1 MAGHLPHLFL
11 NALGAKWTDSPLPKG
26 EGRLFT
32 RNVESPGWCHKGRP
46 HNEDGETAMANDS
59 RLGFGLLGTGL
70 IAPFH
75 AKAIR
80 ASNLARLVGATDLDA
95 ARLAKFVAEFK
106 CKAYANLDEM
116 LRDPQV
122 HVVCIL
128 TPNHL
133 HVEAA
138 LKAARAGK
146 HVLVEKPP
154 AMSLREMDK
163 MQKVCASAGVKIGVV
178 LQCRT
183 RRAVQAIR
191 KAILE
196 GRFGRIL
203 HADTYMKWIRPIDYY
218 TSDGW
223 RTQRRSGAGVT
234 IQQAFHYIDLLQYF
248 VGPVKRVQAHMTNL
262 AHPNI
267 PVEDTT
273 LAFVTYQNGAQGVV
287 QASTA
292 LWPGTDI
299 RIEVNGEFGT
309 AIMVGER
316 IDTWKF
322 KDERQEDEE
331 IRHYGSAAVATGA
344 TGAAALGFHDHQ
356 AVIEDMAAAIAS
368 GGEPMITL
376 ASVRPTLEW
385 ALAMYLSAKQD
396 AAVDLPL
403 ADEQDVW

>member
-1 MAGHLPHLFL
+1 
-11 NALGAKWTDSPLPKG
+11 
-26 EGRLFT
+26 
-32 RNVESPGWCHKGRP
+32 
-46 HNEDGETAMANDS
+46 MANDS

-75 AKAIR
+75 AKAMQ
-80 ASNLARLVGATDLDA
+80 ASNLARLVGATDLYAD
-95 ARLAKFVAEFK
+95 RLAKFTSEFK
-106 CKAYANLDEM
+106 CKAHASLDEM
-116 LRDPQV
+116 LRDPEV
-122 HVVCIL
+122 HVVSIL

-154 AMSLREMDK
+154 AMSLREVDK
-163 MQKVCASAGVKIGVV
+163 MQKVCAAAGVKIGVV

-203 HADTYMKWIRPIDYY
+203 HADTYMKWFRPIDYY
-218 TSDGW
+218 TSDRW

-234 IQQAFHYIDLLQYF
+234 IQQAFHYIDLLQYL
-248 VGPVKRVQAHMTNL
+248 VGPVKRVQAQMTNL

-273 LAFVTYQNGAQGVV
+273 LAFVTYQNGAQGIV

-322 KDERQEDEE
+322 KEERPEDEE

-344 TGAAALGFHDHQ
+344 TGAAALGFQDHQ
-356 AVIEDMAAAIAS
+356 AVIEDMAAAIEN
-368 GGEPMITL
+368 GCEPMITL

-385 ALAMYLSAKQD
+385 ALAMYQSVKQD
-396 AAVDLPL
+396 APVDLPL
-403 ADEQDVW
+403 ANEQDVW

>member
-1 MAGHLPHLFL
+1 MG
-11 NALGAKWTDSPLPKG
+11 T
-26 EGRLFT
+26 
-32 RNVESPGWCHKGRP
+32 
-46 HNEDGETAMANDS
+46 DS

-80 ASNLARLVGATDLDA
+80 ASNVGRLVGASDLYAD
-95 ARLAKFVAEFK
+95 RLAKFTSEFE
-106 CKAYANLDEM
+106 CKAYTSLEQMLLDPEV
-116 LRDPQV
+116 QV
-122 HVVCIL
+122 ICIL

-133 HVEAA
+133 HVDAA

-154 AMSLREMDK
+154 AMSLREVDK
-163 MQKVCASAGVKIGVV
+163 MQKASAAAGVKLGVV

-203 HADTYMKWIRPIDYY
+203 QADTYMKWFRPIDYY

-234 IQQAFHYIDLLQYF
+234 IQQAFHYIDLLQYLA
-248 VGPVKRVQAHMTNL
+248 GPVKRVQAQMTNL
-262 AHPNI
+262 AHPSI
-267 PVEDTT
+267 PVEDTV
-273 LAFVTYQNGAQGVV
+273 LAFVTYQSGAQGVV

-299 RIEVNGEFGT
+299 RIEVNGKFGT

-316 IDTWKF
+316 MDTWKF
-322 KDERQEDEE
+322 KDQRPEDEE
-331 IRHYGSAAVATGA
+331 IRRYGSAAAATGA
-344 TGAAALGFHDHQ
+344 TGAAALGFQDHQ
-356 AVIEDMAAAIAS
+356 AVIEDMAAAIEHS
-368 GGEPMITL
+368 REPMITL

-385 ALAMYLSAKQD
+385 ALAMYQSAKQD
-396 AAVDLPL
+396 APVDLPL